1 MALFARVWQPSGV
14 STGSAVVGC
23 PKAHLVGALGSGM
36 RSLADVLLGLGWRVT
51 GSDRAAPDGPARA
64 RAEFVVRRGHAADN
78 VPADADLVLYSDAIP
93 PENPELRRAAELDIP
108 ALSYFQMLGRLMAD
122 RRGIAIAGTHG
133 KSTTSAMLAEILVH
147 AGLDPT
153 VCYGAA
159 PLGQPTAG
167 RAGRGH
173 WMVAEACEYRANF
186 LHLRPEH
193 AAILN
198 VEPDHFDCYR
208 SWAELRKAFARF
220 ARSALPHGTLVV
232 NAHSTAAI
240 GAAAGVASRVE
251 TFGLCPDADWQAR
264 SHTSRRGFHAF
275 EIVRRGRAV
284 CQVSLRV
291 PGRHNVEN
299 ALAAAALAWAAG
311 VGPEGIAAGLAQFR
325 GTQRRLERLGI
336 WGGVTL
342 VDDYAHHPTEVAAS
356 LRTVRQMW
364 PNRRTWCVF
373 QPHQASRTARL
384 LDELAASLQNAD
396 VVLVADIYRARES
409 ASRPGEVTAAHLAQR
424 ARDHGAH
431 VPPWHAAEDI
441 VRHLE
446 SSLRP
451 GDVLVTMGAGDIRKI
466 ADELVER
473 FREDRAAV

>member
-1 MALFARVWQPSGV
+1 MAVFARVWRPSG
-14 STGSAVVGC
+14 SSAERSVVGC
-23 PKAHLVGALGSGM
+23 GNAHLVGALGSGM
-36 RSLADVLLGLGWRVT
+36 RSLADVLLGQGWRVT
-51 GSDRAAPDGPARA
+51 GSDRGAADEPVCARPG
-64 RAEFVVRRGHAADN
+64 FVVRRGHAADN
-78 VPADADLVLYSDAIP
+78 VPADSDLVVHSDAIP
-93 PENPELRRAAELDIP
+93 PENPELRRAVDLGIP
-108 ALSYFQMLGRLMAD
+108 TLSYFQMLGRLMAD

-159 PLGQPTAG
+159 PLGQPSSG
-167 RAGRGH
+167 RPGRGH

-208 SWAELRKAFARF
+208 SWAELRAAFARF
-220 ARSALPHGTLVV
+220 ARSAPPHGTLVV
-232 NAHSTAAI
+232 NARSTAAI

-251 TFGLCPDADWQAR
+251 TFGLSPDADWQAR
-264 SHTSRRGFHAF
+264 SHTSRRGLHAF

-284 CQVSLRV
+284 CEVSLRV

-325 GTQRRLERLGI
+325 GIQRRLERLGT

-364 PNRRTWCVF
+364 PSRRTWCVF

-384 LDELAASLQNAD
+384 LDELAVSLQNAD
-396 VVLVADIYRARES
+396 VVLVADIYRAREP
-409 ASRPGEVTAAHLAQR
+409 APRPDEVTAAQLARR
-424 ARDHGAH
+424 ARDQGAA
-431 VPPWHAAEDI
+431 VPSWHAADEI